1 LTNDRCNYAASVNPG
16 GHELNSTPQS
26 LAGFYIH
33 APISGKPAM
42 KSAFQMLARNN
53 GAQARVKAARVPI
66 ILKMQTT
73 RPDSARWLQQEAE
86 RHARSVDYHL
96 RQAAVL
102 GKMIRN
108 IEAKEHASRRRRSSD
123 R

>member
-1 LTNDRCNYAASVNPG
+1 
-16 GHELNSTPQS
+16 
-26 LAGFYIH
+26 
-33 APISGKPAM
+33 M
-42 KSAFQMLARNN
+42 KSAFQMLARSN

-73 RPDSARWLQQEAE
+73 HPHSAQWLQQEAE